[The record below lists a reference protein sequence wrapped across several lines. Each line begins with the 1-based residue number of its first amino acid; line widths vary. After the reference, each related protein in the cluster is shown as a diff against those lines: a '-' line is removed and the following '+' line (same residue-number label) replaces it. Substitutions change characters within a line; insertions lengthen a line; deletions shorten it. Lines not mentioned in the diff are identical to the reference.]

1 MIHGKFDTDISK
13 VSIFL
18 PAIRYVDIES
28 IFRYFRYIEAA
39 LHYAIEDI
47 NGRRS
52 FSRRSGITC
61 RSVHEILLYYAPSK
75 NT

>member
-47 NGRRS
+47 WS
-52 FSRRSGITC
+52 TLF
-61 RSVHEILLYYAPSK
+61 
-75 NT
+75 